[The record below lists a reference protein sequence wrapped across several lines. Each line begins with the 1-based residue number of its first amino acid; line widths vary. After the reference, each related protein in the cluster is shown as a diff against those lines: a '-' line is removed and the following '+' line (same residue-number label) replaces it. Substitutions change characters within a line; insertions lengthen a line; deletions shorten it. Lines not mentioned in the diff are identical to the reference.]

1 MPDLVISSLR
11 GGMNNTDPP
20 TAIPDD
26 QSTLAQNVEYV
37 SSMLGERR
45 MGTIAIDLTGSGLTG
60 HDRITFLYRH
70 LPTAVETVSQL
81 WALGVTGA
89 ASSTLAY
96 KEGSVWT
103 TPTLKDAFVL
113 TGTYPNKVEA
123 QTHGGKLFIAYKSAV
138 DRLHV
143 FDGSTV
149 RRTGLAEP
157 GVPSVADTG
166 SAGSYATKRY
176 FRVRVIE
183 KSGSTIV
190 RRSEPSV
197 AVSITPLGTKD
208 GVTVTRGTVPGE
220 GETHWEVEES
230 LDNANF
236 YRTAEVAIGT
246 TASID
251 TTVSTSV
258 TSGTLSDDIGDYAL
272 IPSPKYLALDDDRL
286 IWAGS
291 HEVADY
297 ASRLGW
303 TVVLGDLTGVGN
315 NERFATD
322 TDPYKD
328 LDRSEGGGITGLS
341 RPVNGSFYVF
351 KFSQIHKAVRSGKRN
366 AAYDTIALTKQ
377 VGAVDGSV
385 VDAVDQNG
393 MPCVYFIDPRM
404 GPMRLGA
411 GGLRQCGMDV
421 RASWAALNVTATGVA
436 CDGVYY
442 PYKQQVIWRLAV
454 DSNNPSIAIVLHTRF
469 TRNELDGVRRG
480 WTTFTGPHATALC
493 SCLYADNIDIG
504 GPDRTL
510 KLVPLLGMS
519 VGAFPPPGSALVQRS
534 ESEVLDDN
542 GVPYAARVVSK
553 PYTAA
558 SVLRRFAVRAG
569 AVIAKAVTGALV
581 SIKLTRDLG
590 LETQSVNS
598 VSLAAT
604 STETEVIK
612 DLDNLRLSDLRV
624 VQIEIADPD
633 TPGTKQWQVNQIALS
648 ETGGQSA

>member
-1 MPDLVISSLR
+1 
-11 GGMNNTDPP
+11 MNNTDP
-20 TAIPDD
+20 AIALPDD

-45 MGTIAIDLTGSGLTG
+45 MGTIAVDLTGSGLSG

-81 WALGVTGA
+81 WALGVTGT
-89 ASSTLAY
+89 ASSTLAF
-96 KEGSVWT
+96 KEGSSWT

-143 FDGSTV
+143 YDGSTV
-149 RRTGLAEP
+149 RRTGLAQP
-157 GVPSVADTG
+157 GVPTLADTAA
-166 SAGSYATKRY
+166 AGSYATKRY
-176 FRVRVIE
+176 FRVRVTE
-183 KSGSTIV
+183 KSGSTIL
-190 RRSEPSV
+190 RRSEPSD
-197 AVSITPLGTKD
+197 AVSITPAGTKT
-208 GVTVTRGTVPGE
+208 GVTVTKGTVPGE

-230 LDNANF
+230 IDGANY
-236 YRTAEVAIGT
+236 YRITDVAIGT
-246 TASID
+246 GSYDD
-251 TTVSTSV
+251 TTVSTGV
-258 TSGTLSDDIGDYAL
+258 TAAGPLSDDIGDYAL
-272 IPSPKYLALDDDRL
+272 IPSPKYLAVDDDRL

-303 TVVLGDLTGVGN
+303 TVVLGDTTGVGN

-322 TDPYKD
+322 TDPFKD

-351 KFSQIHKAVRSGKRN
+351 KFSQIHKAVRSGKRT

-377 VGAVDGSV
+377 VGAIDGSV

-393 MPCVYFIDPRM
+393 TPCVYFIDPRM

-421 RASWAALNVTATGVA
+421 RASWVSLNATATGVA
-436 CDGVYY
+436 CDGIYA
-442 PYKQQVIWRLAV
+442 PNKQQVIWRIAV
-454 DSNNPSIAIVLHTRF
+454 DSNNPSVAIVLHTRF

-480 WTTFTGPHATALC
+480 WTTWTGPHATALC

-510 KLVPLLGMS
+510 RLVPLLGLS
-519 VGAFPPPGSALVQRS
+519 GSGLLLRS

-542 GVPYAARVVSK
+542 GTAYAARVVSK
-553 PYTAA
+553 PYTVVN
-558 SVLRRFAVRAG
+558 VLRRFAVRAG
-569 AVIAKAVTGALV
+569 AVVAKAVTGALV

-598 VSLAAT
+598 VSLTAT

-624 VQIEIADPD
+624 VQIEIADP
-633 TPGTKQWQVNQIALS
+633 TVPGTKQWQVNQIALS